1 MICIHFAPM
10 KHFMFQGANHLPAAH
25 GEFHQGGV
33 LQASIRI
40 GVLAE
45 NWTLLIA
52 LSAYSLRQRQLG

>member
-1 MICIHFAPM
+1 M
-10 KHFMFQGANHLPAAH
+10 KHFMFQSANRLPAAH
-25 GEFHQGGV
+25 GEFHQCSV

-52 LSAYSLRQRQLG
+52 LSAHSLR